1 METLLKP
8 KRIAGR
14 PKKAPTAG
22 KRAPLSLLI
31 RPPLKKLIDRLATA
45 NGTTL
50 SAQAEYLIEQ
60 GLAVRQVLD
69 AMGKEV
75 EDIAKGNA
83 EAALRRRG
91 YQSHRVIAAGKAW
104 SVWTEPGFPLLIPT
118 SGFEG
123 WTAEEAEAMRARQEG
138 PAREYSEE
146 ELDAMLAAKQKEQSK

>member
-1 METLLKP
+1 MTMKTLLRP
-8 KRIAGR
+8 KQVAGR
-14 PKKAPTAG
+14 PKKKPTAG
-22 KRAPLSLLI
+22 QRAPLSLLI
-31 RPPLKKLIDRLATA
+31 RPALKRQIDRLATI

-83 EAALRRRG
+83 DAALRRRG
-91 YQSHRVIAAGKAW
+91 YQSHRVVAAGRAW
-104 SVWTEPGFPLLIPT
+104 TVWAEPGFPIPT

-146 ELDAMLAAKQKEQSK
+146 ELDAMWAAKQKEQSK

>member
-1 METLLKP
+1 VTMKTLLRP
-8 KRIAGR
+8 KQVAGR
-14 PKKAPTAG
+14 PKKKPTAG
-22 KRAPLSLLI
+22 QRAPLSLLI
-31 RPPLKKLIDRLATA
+31 RPALKRQIDRLATI

-83 EAALRRRG
+83 DAALRRRG
-91 YQSHRVIAAGKAW
+91 YQSHRVVAAGRAW
-104 SVWTEPGFPLLIPT
+104 TVWAEPDFPLAA

-123 WTAEEAEAMRARQEG
+123 WTEEEREAMRAGQEE
-138 PAREYSEE
+138 PAREYSDE